1 MKIILITQGLSRLL
15 LPLINSGH
23 NVVGIIES
31 MPRDFTEKKKT
42 SLLFRILRKC
52 YSFFNNKH
60 QTLKNFCEEKNIKY
74 TYICKG
80 RDKEIDQWVKNINP
94 DLIVVFSMSQL
105 LRESIFRQPKH
116 GTINMHP
123 SYLPEYRGANPDFW
137 QYYNMEMN
145 PGVTIHY
152 IDEGEDTGDII
163 YQERVHIPLGT
174 KSPERLD
181 KLIAEMGVPLM
192 LKAINDIKTG
202 IAPKIPQSKE
212 SPTPRA
218 KNLTEQ
224 EHATII
230 KWDEW
235 PIERIWHI
243 LRGTELWLNAYEQPK
258 GIYKGHRW
266 SVGEFVKAPNIHTPG
281 GLVTYQG
288 EKAIATPEGYIF
300 ISVTFSLK
308 KLLIKLLQGKVRS

>member
-31 MPRDFTEKKKT
+31 MPRDFTENKKEGF
-42 SLLFRILRKC
+42 LFRLLKKI
-52 YSFFNNKH
+52 YSLFNKKH
-60 QTLKNFCEEKNIKY
+60 QTLKNFCEERNIEY

-105 LRESIFRQPKH
+105 LRESIFRQPRH

-152 IDEGEDTGDII
+152 VDKGEDTGDII

-181 KLIAEMGVPLM
+181 KLITETGVPLM
-192 LKAINDIKTG
+192 LKAIQAIKEGNAPRQPQTPLSPND
-202 IAPKIPQSKE
+202 
-212 SPTPRA
+212 RA
-218 KNLTEQ
+218 RNLKPE
-224 EHATII
+224 EHAKII
-230 KWDEW
+230 NWQEW

-243 LRGTELWLNAYEQPK
+243 LRGTELWLNAFEQPK
-258 GIYKGHRW
+258 GLYKAQRW
-266 SVGEFVKAPNIHTPG
+266 LVGDFEKQSNNHKAGSLVK
-281 GLVTYQG
+281 YQG
-288 EKAIATPEGYIF
+288 KYALAVPEGYIYLSKSF
-300 ISVTFSLK
+300 SVKKAILAMLK
-308 KLLIKLLQGKVRS
+308 G